1 VKPHPLRERILQL
14 LRSPDY
20 RALDKVEISKALRWP
35 SEKRAE
41 LREVLREL
49 ETAGEIAC
57 IRKDRYVLPQT
68 ADLVTGK
75 LQVHAGGNA
84 HLISE
89 TAGAKDVFVSA
100 PNIGTAMN
108 GDKVVAR
115 IMHEGRQQR
124 GDAQEARVIK
134 ILERANSTVVGTLQS
149 SKNFFYVIPDD
160 SRLQHN
166 FYVKPPAPSGARIGD
181 KVVVKFEEWESRHV
195 NPEGEI
201 IEVLGPASAP
211 GVDMLS
217 IIRKHNL
224 PMEFP
229 DAVEREA
236 ERIPEQIDRAEIAR
250 REDLRGKFVITID
263 PDDAKDF
270 DDAIDVERTANGWKL
285 GVHIADVSHYVRPGN
300 ALDREAKKRGNSTY
314 LADRVIP
321 MLPERLSNGI
331 CSLKPGVERLTMS
344 AFIEFDRQGRV
355 RHATFGRSVIRS
367 AARLTYRQAFAIL
380 EGKPVPPTPNYERG
394 GKVLLSASPT
404 PLDVTPELRERVK
417 VAWELASLLRK
428 NRFAAGSLDL
438 DFPEVKVWLDDEGKA
453 ARLEKVENDISHQ
466 LVEECMLAAN
476 EVVAKELK
484 ERNTPAVYR
493 IHEDPDPVRLADF
506 REMAATHGFRAG
518 DLTNR
523 RELQKLLAS
532 TLGTPEE
539 YAIKLALLK
548 SLMRARYATT
558 PLGHYGL
565 AKVNYTHFTSPIRRY
580 ADLLVH
586 RSLAREKVGS
596 IGELGE
602 ITEHISA
609 TERTSSDAERDSTL
623 LKKMEFF
630 LRQLESRRPDEFRA
644 IVVDVRSYGLVV
656 ELPDC
661 LVTGLIHVSALP
673 DDFYTFDSVRLAFV
687 GRRSGRRYSIGAEL
701 KVIIARVDAYKRQID
716 FAPVGEM
723 KPGGTRQPVGRPP
736 VARPQER
743 SKPQGRRATG
753 GKPKER
759 GQRRQ
764 RRR

>member
-1 VKPHPLRERILQL
+1 MKSHPLRERILQI
-14 LRSPDY
+14 LRAPNY
-20 RALDKVEISKALRWP
+20 CALDKVELSKALRWP

-41 LREVLREL
+41 LREVLRDM

-84 HLISE
+84 HLLSE
-89 TAGAKDVFVSA
+89 TVGIKDVFISA

-115 IMHEGRQQR
+115 LMNEGRQQR

-134 ILERANSTVVGTLQS
+134 ILERANTTIVGTLQS

-160 SRLQHN
+160 SRLQQN
-166 FYVKPPAPSGARIGD
+166 IYVKQPAPNGARLGD

-224 PMEFP
+224 PTEFP
-229 DAVEREA
+229 DAVGREA
-236 ERIPEQIDRAEIAR
+236 ERIAEQIDPAEIAR
-250 REDLRGKFVITID
+250 RIDLREGFVITID

-270 DDAIDVERTANGWKL
+270 DDAIDVERTAGGWKL

-300 ALDREAKKRGNSTY
+300 ALDKEAKKRGNSTY
-314 LADRVIP
+314 LSDRVIP

-344 AFIEFDRQGRV
+344 AFIEFDRQGKV

-380 EGKPVPPTPNYERG
+380 EGQPVPPTPNYERG

-404 PLDVTPELRERVK
+404 PLEVTPELRDRVK

-476 EVVAKELK
+476 EVVARELQ

-493 IHEDPDPVRLADF
+493 IHEDPDPIRLNDF
-506 REMAATHGFRAG
+506 REKAATYGFRAG
-518 DLTNR
+518 NLTNR
-523 RELQKLLAS
+523 EELQKLLAS
-532 TLGTPEE
+532 TRGAPEE

-548 SLMRARYATT
+548 SLMRARYATAC
-558 PLGHYGL
+558 LGHYGL

-586 RSLAREKVGS
+586 RTLAREKVGS
-596 IGELGE
+596 TAELGE
-602 ITEHISA
+602 TTEHLST
-609 TERTSSDAERDSTL
+609 TERTSSDAERDSTML
-623 LKKMEFF
+623 MKMEFF
-630 LRQLESRRPDEFRA
+630 LRQLESRKPDEFRA
-644 IVVDVRSYGLVV
+644 IVVDVRSYGIVV

-673 DDFYTFDSVRLAFV
+673 DDFYTFDSTRLAFV
-687 GRRSGRRYSIGAEL
+687 GRRTGRRYGIGAEL

-716 FAPVGEM
+716 FTPVGEV
-723 KPGGTRQPVGRPP
+723 KPGSNRPP
-736 VARPQER
+736 EGRAPVDRREERP
-743 SKPQGRRATG
+743 KPSGRRSQGGG
-753 GKPKER
+753 GKSKR
-759 GQRRQ
+759 GG
-764 RRR
+764 RRRR